1 MNKEIIVVVE
11 DEVDI
16 REVLIYNLER
26 EGYQVFG
33 AADGIRGLQLIQ
45 EKTPDLV
52 LLDLMLPN
60 LDGLQICKQLKA
72 DSETRSIP
80 IVMVSARSEESDI
93 VLGLELGAD
102 DYITKPF
109 SPRELLARVRAVLR
123 RRSNSF
129 AESAGLC
136 IDCDGVTIDSRRHE
150 VVVDGV
156 SVPFTATE
164 FKLLNFLALHP
175 GWVFTRDQL
184 MSKVMGQDNFI
195 VDRNIDVHIQAVRK
209 KLKSH
214 RDLVETI
221 RGIGY
226 RFKNIN
232 KYSR

>member
-1 MNKEIIVVVE
+1 MSKEKIVVVE

-16 REVLIYNLER
+16 LEVLIYNLVR
-26 EGYQVFG
+26 EGYRVFG
-33 AADGIRGLQLIQ
+33 EPDGRRGLQIIQ
-45 EKTPDLV
+45 EKIPDLV
-52 LLDLMLPN
+52 LLDLMLPG
-60 LDGLQICKQLKA
+60 LDGLQICRHLKA

-80 IVMVSARSEESDI
+80 IIMVSARSEESDI

-102 DYITKPF
+102 DYVTKPF

-123 RRSNSF
+123 RRMSSS
-129 AESAGLC
+129 AESVDLC
-136 IDCDGVTIDSRRHE
+136 IDCEGVSIDARRHE

-156 SVPFTATE
+156 SVSFTATE

-184 MSKVMGQDNFI
+184 LSKIMGQENFI

-209 KLKSH
+209 KLGSH

-232 KYSR
+232 E

>member
-1 MNKEIIVVVE
+1 MTKKTIIVVE

-33 AADGIRGLQLIQ
+33 EASGIKGLLLIQ
-45 EKTPDLV
+45 DKTPDLI
-52 LLDLMLPN
+52 LLDLMLPG
-60 LDGLQICKQLKA
+60 LDGLQICKHLK
-72 DSETRSIP
+72 DSSATHQIP
-80 IVMVSARSEESDI
+80 IVMVSARSSESDI

-102 DYITKPF
+102 DYVTKPF

-123 RRSNSF
+123 RRANSSD
-129 AESAGLC
+129 ELAGLC
-136 IDCDGVTIDSRRHE
+136 INCEGVIIDARRHE
-150 VVVDGV
+150 VMVDGV
-156 SVPFTATE
+156 VVNFTATE
-164 FKLLNFLALHP
+164 FKLIHNLAQHP

-184 MSKVMGQDNFI
+184 MGKVMGQDNFI

-209 KLKSH
+209 KLGSH
-214 RDLVETI
+214 RDLIETI

-232 KYSR
+232 E

>member
-1 MNKEIIVVVE
+1 MSKEIIVVVE

-33 AADGIRGLQLIQ
+33 EPDGSRGLQLIQ
-45 EKTPDLV
+45 GKKPDLV
-52 LLDLMLPN
+52 LLDLMLPG
-60 LDGLQICKQLKA
+60 LDGLQVCKQLKS

-80 IVMVSARSEESDI
+80 IVMVSARSEECDI

-123 RRSNSF
+123 RRSSSSD
-129 AESAGLC
+129 ESAGQRINC
-136 IDCDGVTIDSRRHE
+136 EGVTIDTRRHE
-150 VVVDGV
+150 VIVDGAAV
-156 SVPFTATE
+156 SFTATE
-164 FKLLNFLALHP
+164 FKLLNFLARHP

-184 MSKVMGQDNFI
+184 MSNVMGQDNFI

-209 KLKSH
+209 KLRSH
-214 RDLVETI
+214 RDLIETI

-226 RFKNIN
+226 RFKSIN
-232 KYSR
+232 E

>member
-1 MNKEIIVVVE
+1 MSKKTIVVVE

-33 AADGIRGLQLIQ
+33 EADGVRGLELVQ
-45 EKTPDLV
+45 EKIPDLL
-52 LLDLMLPN
+52 LLDLMLPG
-60 LDGLQICKQLKA
+60 LDGLQICKFLKDNSA
-72 DSETRSIP
+72 TCSIP

-102 DYITKPF
+102 DYVTKPF
-109 SPRELLARVRAVLR
+109 SPRELLARVRSVLR
-123 RRSNSF
+123 RQTNSQT
-129 AESAGLC
+129 ESVRQRL
-136 IDCDGVTIDSRRHE
+136 DCEGVTIDARRHE
-150 VVVDGV
+150 VLVDGV
-156 SVPFTATE
+156 VASLTATE
-164 FKLLNFLALHP
+164 FKLLYFLARHP
-175 GWVFTRDQL
+175 GWVYTRDQL

-209 KLKSH
+209 KLGSH
-214 RDLVETI
+214 RDLIETI

-232 KYSR
+232 E

>member
-1 MNKEIIVVVE
+1 MSKETIVVVE

-16 REVLIYNLER
+16 REVLVYNLER

-33 AADGIRGLQLIQ
+33 EPDGIRGLQLIQ
-45 EKTPDLV
+45 ERIPDIV
-52 LLDLMLPN
+52 LLDLMLPG
-60 LDGLQICKQLKA
+60 LDGLQICKRLKA
-72 DSETRSIP
+72 DSKTRTIP

-102 DYITKPF
+102 DYVTKPF

-123 RRSNSF
+123 RRTNSSV
-129 AESAGLC
+129 ELAGLR
-136 IDCDGVTIDSRRHE
+136 IDCEGVTIDARRHE
-150 VVVDGV
+150 VIVDGV
-156 SVPFTATE
+156 VAYFTATE
-164 FKLLNFLALHP
+164 FKLIYFLAQHP

-209 KLKSH
+209 KLGSH
-214 RDLVETI
+214 RDLIETI

-232 KYSR
+232 E